1 MKELIE
7 QDKFIQS
14 SKNYSENIS
23 SLARLSDSIF
33 AFAMALMVIAFDL
46 PEDVKAMTDGD
57 INAFLFSQLK
67 PLLTYAIT
75 FVLVATYWISHSR
88 QLKYLRITDE
98 THLWISVGYLM
109 VLFLVPL
116 SNDLVM
122 TFPDNFLVKV
132 WFSLNIAAIGFV
144 SWISWWYA
152 TGDRKLVDSDL
163 DAATIRSMKIKA
175 LIEPICALISIG
187 VAYLNQ
193 ELWDYFWLLLFF
205 AYSPLER
212 YLLAGTE
219 SDGK

>member
-1 MKELIE
+1 MKGLIE
-7 QDKFIQS
+7 QDKIIQT
-14 SKNYSENIS
+14 NNNIS
-23 SLARLSDSIF
+23 ESILSLARLSDSIF

-46 PEDVKAMTDGD
+46 PEDAKAMTDGD
-57 INAFLFSQLK
+57 INAFLFSQVK
-67 PLLTYAIT
+67 PLGTYVIT
-75 FVLVATYWISHSR
+75 FILVATYWISHSR
-88 QLKYLRITDE
+88 QLKYLRRTNE

-132 WFSLNIAAIGFV
+132 WFSLNIAVIGFV
-144 SWISWWYA
+144 SWISWSYA

-163 DAATIRSMKIKA
+163 DEATIRSMKTKA

-193 ELWDYFWLLLFF
+193 ELWDYFWVLLFF
-205 AYSPLER
+205 AYSPLEK
-212 YLLAGTE
+212 YFNKSAELV
-219 SDGK
+219 

>member
-7 QDKFIQS
+7 QDKIIQS
-14 SKNYSENIS
+14 NQNNSENIL

-67 PLLTYAIT
+67 PLGTYAIT
-75 FVLVATYWISHSR
+75 FILVATYWISHSR
-88 QLKYLRITDE
+88 QFKYLRRTDG
-98 THLWISVGYLM
+98 THLWISLGYLM

-116 SNDLVM
+116 SNDLVI
-122 TFPDNFLVKV
+122 TFPDNFLAKV
-132 WFSLNIAAIGFV
+132 WFSLNIAVIGFI
-144 SWISWWYA
+144 SWINWSYA

-163 DAATIRSMKIKA
+163 DEATIRSMKIKA

-193 ELWDYFWLLLFF
+193 ELWDYFWVLLFF
-205 AYSPLER
+205 AYSPLEH
-212 YLLAGTE
+212 YLNKSSELLR
-219 SDGK
+219 

>member
-7 QDKFIQS
+7 QDQIIQS
-14 SKNYSENIS
+14 TQNSSESIL

-46 PEDVKAMTDGD
+46 PEDAKGMTDGD
-57 INAFLFSQLK
+57 INGFLWSQLK
-67 PLLTYAIT
+67 PLGTYTIT

-88 QLKYLRITDE
+88 QLKYLRRTDE
-98 THLWISVGYLM
+98 NHLWISVGYLM

-116 SNDLVM
+116 SNDLVI

-132 WFSLNIAAIGFV
+132 WFSLNIAVIGFV
-144 SWISWWYA
+144 SWLSWSYA

-163 DAATIRSMKIKA
+163 DDATIRSIKIKA

-193 ELWDYFWLLLFF
+193 ELWDYFWVLLFF
-205 AYSPLER
+205 IYSPLEK
-212 YLLAGTE
+212 YLNK
-219 SDGK
+219 SDDLL